1 MDETD
6 WWVRFLIGLAIGV
19 IILVVGCAVY
29 DTVTNVGIMSK
40 IVNGYIVDK
49 DYHAAYSTRNIH
61 YNGTMYYYTTT
72 HYPASYTL
80 IIQSDEDSE
89 LIAHY
94 SVSAGKYEL
103 YDIGDYIENVNKTL
117 GYYFK

>member
-1 MDETD
+1 M
-6 WWVRFLIGLAIGV
+6 RFLIGIAIGV

-29 DTVTNVGIMSK
+29 DTATNVGIISK
-40 IVNGYIVDK
+40 IVNGYVVDK
-49 DYHAAYSTRNIH
+49 DYYAAYSTRNIH
-61 YNGTMYYYTTT
+61 YNGAMYYYTTT

-80 IIQSDEDSE
+80 TIQSDEDSE